1 MYIKPYIY
9 IYICMSLP
17 GSGIQNPFTICPS
30 HVTSCHYCHL
40 IFIAVCAGAILA
52 FISLALLI
60 AARIIVDK
68 EESKHTR

>member
-1 MYIKPYIY
+1 
-9 IYICMSLP
+9 MSLP